1 MNSNDASIPAKG
13 PFGVS
18 IRAQTVVSG
27 FDTGRLFL
35 MGKTE

>member
-1 MNSNDASIPAKG
+1 MMHPYTAKG

-27 FDTGRLFL
+27 FDADRLFL
-35 MGKTE
+35 MGKAE